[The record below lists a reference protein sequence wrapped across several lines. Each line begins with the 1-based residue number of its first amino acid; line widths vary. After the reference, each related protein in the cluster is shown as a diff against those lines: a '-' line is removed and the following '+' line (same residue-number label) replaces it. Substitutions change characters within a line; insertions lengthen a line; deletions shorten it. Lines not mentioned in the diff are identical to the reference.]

1 MESSESQKVVP
12 TNLGVDEND
21 VHSLTSTLGKS
32 YRRRRRQV
40 FSKEQKNILESA
52 YSIGLIPAGKS
63 SSFTAAQ
70 KKRVESDL
78 RSLADKTS
86 LNQQQVRQWFINRRK
101 KEKLHKRRVAAS
113 LAGESPYLKLGDE
126 TAAKRK
132 EALKEQSGAS
142 SRTSRHPVNA
152 SLAGPQ
158 WRKVADQDIDESV
171 KLAFQT
177 IQKFLAGEVKVTQL
191 CATHPSRIKCDNLN
205 KFCRSVS
212 KRLYGNV
219 LDDAVRTIVQSGHM
233 QDLINKLLAEKKK
246 ERADRRLRYTII
258 WVLLA
263 EMADQPLIAAIIK
276 DISLSLFKFT
286 ALDIESFYN
295 AHIASLVHS
304 NLKSDFCSTFRNSS
318 KDVQLQ
324 TLAVSL
330 R

>member
-1 MESSESQKVVP
+1 MESSESQKVGP
-12 TNLGVDEND
+12 TNSGVDEND

-132 EALKEQSGAS
+132 EAMKEQSGAS

-205 KFCRSVS
+205 KFCRSIS

-219 LDDAVRTIVQSGHM
+219 LDDAVRNIVQSGHM

-246 ERADRRLRYTII
+246 NE
-258 WVLLA
+258 
-263 EMADQPLIAAIIK
+263 LIADYAIRSYGFYWQKWQINH
-276 DISLSLFKFT
+276 LSLP
-286 ALDIESFYN
+286 L
-295 AHIASLVHS
+295 
-304 NLKSDFCSTFRNSS
+304 
-318 KDVQLQ
+318 
-324 TLAVSL
+324 
-330 R
+330 